1 MNFCQFLSTLCLK
14 QKLGIALFTIP
25 CVFALI
31 APLLVSGSPND
42 QSLMNTLQ
50 APSSLHWF
58 GTDHLGRD
66 MWLRLA
72 SALRV
77 SLGIAVIST
86 LLATAVG
93 TLMGVLSAQ
102 YPKTADRILNL
113 TANLFLAVPGLL
125 FILLFATI
133 APGKLWPL
141 FLGVALIASI
151 EMYRVVRAQAMIIAN
166 RDAVSASRLL
176 GFNAW
181 YLLRRHYF
189 PELRPI
195 ILRLAAFTLATT
207 VLSVASLGFI
217 NVGVQPPRA
226 ELGLMMIELMP
237 YYYEAPWIILQPIVM
252 LFILVLGLNLMITK
266 AKKC

>member
-1 MNFCQFLSTLCLK
+1 MNIITSFSLLSFK
-14 QKLGIALFTIP
+14 QRIGLLLFIVP
-25 CVFALI
+25 CVFALL
-31 APLLVSGSPND
+31 APLLVAGSPHD

-50 APSSLHWF
+50 APSAEHWF

-72 SALRV
+72 AALQV
-77 SLGIAVIST
+77 SLGISVVST
-86 LLATAVG
+86 LFATGFG

-102 YPKTADRILNL
+102 YPKTADKVLNL
-113 TANLFLAVPGLL
+113 ISNLFLAVPGLL

-141 FLGVALIASI
+141 FLGVSLIASI
-151 EMYRVVRAQAMIIAN
+151 EMYRVVRAQSMIIAN
-166 RDAVSASRLL
+166 RDAVAASQLL
-176 GFNAW
+176 GFTPW
-181 YLLRRHYF
+181 YLLQRHYF

-217 NVGVQPPRA
+217 NIGVKPPRA

-237 YYYEAPWIILQPIVM
+237 YYYEAPWIILQPIIT
-252 LFILVLGLNLMITK
+252 LFILVLGLNLMIG
-266 AKKC
+266 KKK

>member
-1 MNFCQFLSTLCLK
+1 MNIITSFSLLSFK
-14 QKLGIALFTIP
+14 QKIGLLLFIVP
-25 CVFALI
+25 CIFALV
-31 APLLVSGSPND
+31 APLLVAGSPHD
-42 QSLMNTLQ
+42 QSLMDTLQ
-50 APSSLHWF
+50 APSAEHWF

-72 SALRV
+72 SALQV
-77 SLGIAVIST
+77 SLGIALIST
-86 LLATAVG
+86 VLATGFG

-102 YPKTADRILNL
+102 YPKTADKVLNL
-113 TANLFLAVPGLL
+113 ISNLFLAVPGLL

-141 FLGVALIASI
+141 FLGVSLIASI
-151 EMYRVVRAQAMIIAN
+151 EMYRVVRAQSMIIAN
-166 RDAVSASRLL
+166 RDAVAASQLL
-176 GFNAW
+176 GFTPW
-181 YLLRRHYF
+181 YLLQRHYF

-217 NVGVQPPRA
+217 NVGVKPPRA

-237 YYYEAPWIILQPIVM
+237 YYYEAPWIILQPIIA
-252 LFILVLGLNLMITK
+252 LFILVLGLNLMIG
-266 AKKC
+266 KKK

>member
-1 MNFCQFLSTLCLK
+1 MNIRVFYSSLSFK
-14 QKLGIALFTIP
+14 QKLGVVLFTIP
-25 CVFALI
+25 CLFTFL
-31 APLLVSGSPND
+31 APLLVSGSPHD

-50 APSSLHWF
+50 APSAQHWF

-72 SALRV
+72 SALQV
-77 SLGIAVIST
+77 SLGIALIST
-86 LLATAVG
+86 LIATAFG
-93 TLMGVLSAQ
+93 TFLGVLSAQ
-102 YPKTADRILNL
+102 YPKTADKLLNL

-133 APGKLWPL
+133 APGQLWPL
-141 FLGVALIASI
+141 FLGVALISSI
-151 EMYRVVRAQAMIIAN
+151 EMYRVVRAQSMIIAN
-166 RDAVSASRLL
+166 KDAISASKLL
-176 GFNAW
+176 GFSAW

-195 ILRLAAFTLATT
+195 ILRLAAFTIATT

-217 NVGVQPPRA
+217 NVGVKPPRA

-237 YYYEAPWIILQPIVM
+237 YYYEAPWVILQPIVA
-252 LFILVLGLNLMITK
+252 LFILVLGLNLMIG
-266 AKKC
+266 KKK